1 MDGFQKRTKLKQN
14 RILEAALQLFSLF
27 GIKKVSISEI
37 AKKAEV
43 SQVTIYNYFESK
55 DNLIHQTLVYYIEKT
70 YQKYQDIINRNT
82 SFPEK
87 IENIIFNKVDIAG
100 SIHQEIYQYLM
111 KDFADGQSYLE
122 TIYQEKSI
130 PFFQQLIAQGKT
142 EGYIQK
148 EISEEA
154 IMFYI
159 HMMKEHM
166 QKEELNDYLLPITE
180 DIMHLF
186 FYGIMGKKE

>member
-14 RILEAALQLFSLF
+14 SILEAALHLFSRF
-27 GIKKVSISEI
+27 GIKKVSIGEI
-37 AKKAEV
+37 AQKAEV

-87 IENIIFNKVDIAG
+87 IESIIFNKVDIAG
-100 SIHQEIYQYLM
+100 SIHEEVYQYLI

-130 PFFQQLIAQGKT
+130 PFFRQLIAQGKT
-142 EGYIQK
+142 EGYIHK

-166 QKEELNDYLLPITE
+166 QKKELNDYLLPITE

-186 FYGIMGKKE
+186 FYGIMGKKQ